1 MSPCEPPTS
10 LFGWLQ
16 LLWQALIFFG
26 VIHNTAALR
35 RLNGRV
41 NSASMGASG
50 SRHD

>member
-26 VIHNTAALR
+26 VVHNTTALR
-35 RLNGRV
+35 GMNDRLSNDTPT
-41 NSASMGASG
+41 SG
-50 SRHD
+50 SNRD